1 MDKEAPQLAQVDI
14 GALLASKRQ
23 NQGVDVKSA
32 AKMVKLSADVI
43 EKLEANRFT
52 EIGTAVYV
60 RGYLG
65 LYAKYLGLDAA
76 EIISLFNS
84 QVPSEDIAIRPAL
97 SQPIGGHKR
106 QKSQRHSKT
115 LSFLIAGLLFGG
127 LVYGYFK
134 LEPMLFT
141 ETVSQQPS
149 VQPVQLASSDDTQS
163 PVESIITQTDGVQNL
178 ADDAL
183 QGVPINTGNSASSTD
198 LVSDLEI
205 NLNSLEDTSD
215 AGETTAQD
223 READTQNTE
232 NTPPAEVANNAEQN
246 NTDTT
251 TETAA
256 DATASLSITF
266 SDDCWLQIEDA
277 TGKVLVSGIYGKKR
291 SVNVSGKSPFALK
304 TPRGYAVKT
313 LTFNGQAANLQSYL
327 VKGSNYQIK

>member
-23 NQGVDVKSA
+23 NHGVDVKSA
-32 AKMVKLSADVI
+32 AKMIKLSADVI

-76 EIISLFNS
+76 EMISLFNS

-106 QKSQRHSKT
+106 KKSQRHSKT

-149 VQPVQLASSDDTQS
+149 VQPVELTSSDDSQS
-163 PVESIITQTDGVQNL
+163 PVENIITQTDGVQNL

-183 QGVPINTGNSASSTD
+183 QGVPINTGNSASSTG

-205 NLNSLEDTSD
+205 NLNSLEDASD
-215 AGETTAQD
+215 DGETPVQ
-223 READTQNTE
+223 ESGVDTQNTE
-232 NTPPAEVANNAEQN
+232 NASLVEVADNAEQN

-251 TETAA
+251 TETTA
-256 DATASLSITF
+256 DSTASLSITF

-291 SVNVSGKSPFALK
+291 SVNVSGKPPFALK